1 MRYRTCH
8 NPLLTM
14 QNTHKESPSSRSETA
29 QKSPGATPEL
39 LQSERAALQDKGTS
53 FLLLSKKPDSLEQA
67 TWEAEMKNAV
77 KVALEPLPR
86 VDLPRDLGLQAPKF
100 YAERQQVAESQR
112 TVIKHIELL
121 MRNEM
126 GPKKLLQ
133 EIVDYNNTHNRN
145 ADKTVPDPTVDA
157 ALQNVTIRN
166 EKTKKDMIHNKLA
179 PFKFESAVKAKPYLD
194 ALNKGEENLRVTM
207 RRDLAVYLA
216 QRSEFLKKYRRT
228 ADNKAMTAKDAVNN
242 QDEIPNFLSNLVP
255 LNARES
261 ALLSY
266 MEKVA
271 LPMQHTI
278 ARKENL
284 GLSPSRIAGDANFLL
299 TIALQK
305 RLSVDTALSY
315 TAIAEAEGDS
325 LRSAAGEAVVT
336 RFLKECG
343 YSADNHP
350 EYTAAA
356 KLILRYIGKYQSAIE
371 NAARG
376 ASVPVESLTITEAL
390 ELAGNESTVL
400 KLADSFIQSG
410 GKLSMDSF
418 EGIVKQT
425 IEEKKDK
432 ASVQQVLIPAS
443 TYGQKLQQAR
453 KANPQATLSDVM
465 NEYEQK
471 QYIIDVQTVE
481 EFMLRKHAGLK
492 VSHMKKEREDPVIQ
506 ENLLDEQRHIL
517 RTICTESQTEETYKI
532 CRDALQNQSTGLTE
546 WFSDQ
551 LIGEIGP
558 KTDAALKDIILG
570 GNMTVKDAFELYY
583 ILKSG
588 EMTGKGV
595 GTFALR
601 LKVLSLL
608 KNGYAPLAEEWT
620 GAMSSELTM
629 AARSKSLEVASLLS
643 KYGLSE
649 KQMEDMQDVLLT
661 LQEKGFGQGEG
672 WLKSAIRAWGKDP
685 LFWSVMGAIATA
697 GGVAAAW
704 KASQMGAGAVDL
716 QYASRM
722 ILPHIRTF
730 ALQKDL
736 GPLLRTLQ
744 QNNPNLTMAQLEN
757 MQREV
762 RSQYEGRTSFVY
774 RLPSRIRS
782 IRLAR
787 TFLINRGE
795 TLDTLAKAIY
805 TKPGSATTW
814 AQKMLGLQMYTD
826 IDDVTRKLLAVAPG
840 DEAAVQRALQSIE
853 QSEADAQASINR
865 VLRGTAKPAFEGN
878 PANPKSFD
886 TSSNVSLPES
896 AAQVNLSTEDLRLLE
911 SKTLS
916 ESDAQALAGKLGITL
931 ESDGKTKSS
940 AELETEIRLKLR
952 K

>member
-1 MRYRTCH
+1 
-8 NPLLTM
+8 M
-14 QNTHKESPSSRSETA
+14 QNTQKESPPTRSETS
-29 QKSPGATPEL
+29 QKSPGASPDV
-39 LQSERAALQDKGTS
+39 LQAERAVLQEKGAS
-53 FLLLSKKPDSLEQA
+53 FLLLSRKPETLEQGA
-67 TWEAEMKNAV
+67 WEKDMKEAV

-86 VDLPRDLGLQAPKF
+86 VDLPRDLGLQTAKF
-100 YAERQQVAESQR
+100 YAERQQVTESQR
-112 TVIKHIELL
+112 TVIKHIELI

-133 EIVDYNNTHNRN
+133 EIVDYNNTHNKN
-145 ADKTVPDPTVDA
+145 ADKTVPDPKVDA
-157 ALQNVTIRN
+157 DLQSMTIRN

-179 PFKFESAVKAKPYLD
+179 PFKFDSAVKAKPYLD

-228 ADNKAMTAKDAVNN
+228 TDNMPMAAKDAVN
-242 QDEIPNFLSNLVP
+242 DEDDIPNFLSNLVP
-255 LNARES
+255 LNARER

-266 MEKVA
+266 MERVA

-278 ARKENL
+278 AQKEKL
-284 GLSPSRIAGDANFLL
+284 GLSPSRISADANFLL

-305 RLSVDTALSY
+305 RLSVETAIAY
-315 TAIAEAEGDS
+315 TTIAEAEGDQP
-325 LRSAAGEAVVT
+325 RSSAGEAIVT
-336 RFLKECG
+336 RFLDECG
-343 YSADNHP
+343 YPAENHP

-356 KLILRYIGKYQSAIE
+356 KLILRYIGKYQSAIQ
-371 NAARG
+371 AAAKE
-376 ASVPVESLTITEAL
+376 ASVPVDSLTITEAL

-410 GKLSMDSF
+410 GKLTLDGF
-418 EGIVKQT
+418 EAIVKQT

-443 TYGQKLQQAR
+443 TYGPKLEEAR
-453 KANPQATLSDVM
+453 KKNPQATVSDVM
-465 NEYEQK
+465 NEYEQN
-471 QYIIDVQTVE
+471 QYIIDVQNVE
-481 EFMLRKHAGLK
+481 DFMLRKHANLK
-492 VSHMKKEREDPVIQ
+492 VSHMRKDREDPVIQ

-517 RTICTESQTEETYKI
+517 RVICQDAQTEETYRI
-532 CRDALQNQSTGLTE
+532 CREALQNKSTGLTE
-546 WFSDQ
+546 WFSDK
-551 LIGEIGP
+551 LIGDIGP

-570 GNMTVKDAFELYY
+570 GNMSVKDAFELYY
-583 ILKSG
+583 ILKSA
-588 EMTGKGV
+588 ETTGRGV

-601 LKVLSLL
+601 LKALSLL

-643 KYGLSE
+643 KYGLSQE
-649 KQMEDMQDVLLT
+649 QMEDMQDVLLT
-661 LQEKGFGQGEG
+661 LQEKGFSHGEG
-672 WLKSAIRAWGKDP
+672 WVKSAIRAWGKDP
-685 LFWSVMGAIATA
+685 MFWSVMGAI
-697 GGVAAAW
+697 GAAAGVGTIW
-704 KASQMGAGAVDL
+704 KASQLGAGAVDM
-716 QYASRM
+716 QYTSRM

-736 GPLLRTLQ
+736 GQLLRTLQ
-744 QNNPNLTMAQLEN
+744 AENPNLTMAQLEN

-762 RSQYEGRTSFVY
+762 RSLYEGRTSFVY
-774 RLPSRIRS
+774 RLPSRVRS

-814 AQKMLGLQMYTD
+814 TQKMLGLQMYTD
-826 IDDVTRKLLAVAPG
+826 VDDVTRKLLAVAPG
-840 DEAAVQRALQSIE
+840 DEAGVQKALQSIG
-853 QSEADAQASINR
+853 QTEADAQASLNR
-865 VLRGTAKPAFEGN
+865 VLRGAVKPAFEGN
-878 PANPKSFD
+878 PTDAKSFD

-896 AAQVNLSTEDLRLLE
+896 AAQVTLSTEDLRLLE

-916 ESDAQALAGKLGITL
+916 ESDAQSLAGKLGIAL
-931 ESDGKTKSS
+931 ESDGKTKSR
-940 AELETEIRLKLR
+940 AELEAAIRLKVKIR